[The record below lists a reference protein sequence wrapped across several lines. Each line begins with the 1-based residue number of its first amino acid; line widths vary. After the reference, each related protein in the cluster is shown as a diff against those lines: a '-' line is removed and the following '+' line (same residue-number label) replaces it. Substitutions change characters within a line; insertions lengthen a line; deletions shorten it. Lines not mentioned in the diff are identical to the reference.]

1 MFQKPIFA
9 VPILSHLLLQIVPE
23 RRRITSSLAIIVI
36 IHVDLYN
43 VNDYYKM
50 ILVINML
57 YTYAEAQEKY
67 GSPYQI
73 ERKIQQGSLFK
84 LAKGLYSDKKDVSPY
99 AAITKMYPDAIIT
112 MDSAFFIHGLT
123 DVVPDRINL
132 ATRRNSSR
140 IRNENVRQ
148 FFLESH
154 ILEPGK
160 TTVKHDGVTI
170 NIYSLERMLIEL
182 MRNSAS
188 MPLDYYKEIISN
200 YRKRIDDMDIRAIE
214 DYMQL
219 FKRND
224 YMFDILQRE
233 VM

>member
-1 MFQKPIFA
+1 ML
-9 VPILSHLLLQIVPE
+9 ILALAPEGRSTPSLIV
-23 RRRITSSLAIIVI
+23 RVITHINL
-36 IHVDLYN
+36 HN
-43 VNDYYKM
+43 VSDYSKM
-50 ILVINML
+50 MLVINML

-67 GSPYQI
+67 GSPYQM
-73 ERKIQQGSLFK
+73 ERKIQQGSLFR
-84 LAKGLYSDKKDVSPY
+84 LAKGLYSAKKDVSPY
-99 AAITKMYPDAIIT
+99 AVATKMYPDAIIT

-123 DVVPDRINL
+123 DVVPSKINL

-140 IRNENVRQ
+140 IQNENVRQ

-154 ILEPGK
+154 ILNPGK
-160 TTVKHDGVTI
+160 TTMKHDGTII

-182 MRNSAS
+182 MRNNAS
-188 MPLDYYKEIISN
+188 MPLDYYKEIISS

-214 DYMQL
+214 NYMKL